1 MRYFGLTGLR
11 ALFQIVC
18 FGFIGAVALGSHIFG
33 YPTSEV
39 RDTGGISR
47 ATTIAVKDVTSI
59 DEVKDIAQTFKST
72 SGSNHYSAPVATTAS
87 APVNSNKTLYFNQPI
102 SHIAN
107 KGNIYCT
114 SYDAGNGIIHCTSYG
129 GKLYYAHRNRAF
141 SQLAS
146 ANIGDL
152 IVIDG
157 QTFRVESRFQRRVTP
172 ADMPTIITAGN
183 NAYSAA
189 FMTCAGPG
197 DSERLVIYAN
207 RV

>member
-11 ALFQIVC
+11 ALFQTVC

-39 RDTGGISR
+39 RDTGGISQ
-47 ATTIAVKDVTSI
+47 S
-59 DEVKDIAQTFKST
+59 EVISAQEAIVETDTKDISASFKSAN
-72 SGSNHYSAPVATTAS
+72 GSSYSAPVVNYAS
-87 APVNSNKTLYFNQPI
+87 ASASTNKTIYFNQPI

-107 KGNIYCT
+107 QGKTYCT
-114 SYDAGNGIIHCTSYG
+114 SHDAGNGIIHCTSYG

-141 SQLAS
+141 AQLSS

-157 QTFRVESRFQRRVTP
+157 QTFRVESRFQRAITS
-172 ADMPTIITAGN
+172 ADMPTIITANN

-189 FMTCAGPG
+189 FMTCAGAG

>member
-11 ALFQIVC
+11 ALFQTVC

-33 YPTSEV
+33 YPTSEI
-39 RDTGGISR
+39 RDTGGIARSTVVS
-47 ATTIAVKDVTSI
+47 AKEAVAKTDS
-59 DEVKDIAQTFKST
+59 KDISAAFKST
-72 SGSNHYSAPVATTAS
+72 GNTNYPAPTVNYAS
-87 APVNSNKTLYFNQPI
+87 TPVNTNKTLYFNQPI

-107 KGNIYCT
+107 QGKTYCT
-114 SYDAGNGIIHCTSYG
+114 SHDAGNGIIHCTSYG

-141 SQLAS
+141 AQLSS

-152 IVIDG
+152 IVING
-157 QTFRVESRFQRRVTP
+157 QTFRVEARFQRVVTP

-189 FMTCAGPG
+189 FMTCAGPN

>member
-11 ALFQIVC
+11 ALFQTVC

-33 YPTSEV
+33 YPTSEI

-47 ATTIAVKDVTSI
+47 AAAIATIDTVSANDT
-59 DEVKDIAQTFKST
+59 KDIARTFKST
-72 SGSNHYSAPVATTAS
+72 GGSNYSAPVATTAS
-87 APVNSNKTLYFNQPI
+87 APTSSNKTLYFNQPI

-107 KGNIYCT
+107 KGNTYCT

-141 SQLAS
+141 AGLAS

-157 QTFRVESRFQRRVTP
+157 QTFRVESRFQRRVTS
-172 ADMPTIITAGN
+172 ADMPTIITASN

-189 FMTCAGPG
+189 FMTCAGPN